1 MSVRAATRGP
11 RCGASVSDSRSD
23 SQIEI
28 TPLGGGRY
36 RVDDGQN
43 ARTAFA
49 VVDGDAWVFL
59 DGRVFVIPAAGPVAR
74 RASADDDSA
83 LMAPMPATV
92 VNIHVAPGQ
101 RVDRD
106 SVLITLE
113 AMKMELPIKAPR
125 EGRVTSIGC
134 RQGEL
139 VQPGVRLL
147 EIEYGS

>member
-1 MSVRAATRGP
+1 M
-11 RCGASVSDSRSD
+11 
-23 SQIEI
+23 
-28 TPLGGGRY
+28 
-36 RVDDGQN
+36 
-43 ARTAFA
+43 
-49 VVDGDAWVFL
+49 DGDAWVFV
-59 DGRVFVIPAAGPVAR
+59 DGRVFVIPAAGPVTR
-74 RASADDDSA
+74 RVSADDDSA

-92 VNIHVAPGQ
+92 VSIHVAPGQ

-125 EGRVTSIGC
+125 EGRVAAIAC

-147 EIEYGS
+147 EIDYGS